1 MIAKPMFLVPIA
13 LIVVVTGPVQ
23 FIGCAAPFCI
33 IIDIVL
39 DGIINKLQ
47 CSILYM
53 KKTTKKVP
61 ICVITSI
68 LIKK

>member
-1 MIAKPMFLVPIA
+1 MVNPLFLVPIA

-23 FIGCAAPFCI
+23 FIECAAAFCV

-39 DGIINKLQ
+39 DSIINKLQ
-47 CSILYM
+47 CSMLCV
-53 KKTTKKVP
+53 KKTTKKVT
-61 ICVITSI
+61 ICMITSI